1 MLQAAG
7 LNEVEERAYRLLV
20 RAGEAE
26 VADLA
31 GELGITT
38 ETAATALASMRDMG
52 LAREVADGAG
62 GGGGR
67 FAPVAPEV
75 ALGPKLIRQQESID
89 WARQAVEQLAGEY
102 RATQRRGSADGLI
115 EVLPSRAALREQVR
129 HLQDSAR
136 EEVICFCR
144 AGHVVMPS
152 EDNTEELEALGRG
165 VGYRVIYERALLE
178 QPGMVANVA
187 YGIKLGEQARAVRF
201 LPVRM
206 MIVDRTTAVLP
217 LVQHAGGM
225 TEPTAALVRESSLL
239 EALIALFEAQWERA
253 TPIRSLEDGQVI
265 DTSPACPLDADELYL
280 LSLLVAGV
288 PEKSIASQ
296 LGLSLR
302 TVQRRVYHLMQLAG
316 AQTRMQLAWHA
327 ARERWL

>member
-1 MLQAAG
+1 MLEVAG
-7 LNEVEERAYRLLV
+7 LGEVEERAYRLLV
-20 RAGEAE
+20 RAGEA
-26 VADLA
+26 DLTGLA
-31 GELGITT
+31 EELDLTR
-38 ETAATALASMRDMG
+38 EAAAAALASMAGMG
-52 LAREVADGAG
+52 LVREVAGSAG
-62 GGGGR
+62 RR
-67 FAPVAPEV
+67 FAPVAPEI
-75 ALGPKLIRQQESID
+75 ALGPRLVRQQETID
-89 WARQAVEQLAGEY
+89 WARQAVDQLAEEY
-102 RATQRRGSADGLI
+102 RASLRRSDADRLI

-136 EEVICFCR
+136 EEVMYFCR

-152 EDNTEELEALGRG
+152 TDNTEELEALGRG
-165 VGYRVIYERALLE
+165 VAYRVIYERALLE
-178 QPGMVANVA
+178 EPGMVANVA
-187 YGIKLGEQARAVRF
+187 FGIKLGEQARAVRF

-206 MIVDRTTAVLP
+206 MIADRSTALLP
-217 LVQHAGGM
+217 LVQYAGRT
-225 TEPTAALVRESSLL
+225 TEPTAALVRGSSLL

-253 TPIRSLEDGQVI
+253 TPIRFLEDGQVT
-265 DTSPACPLDADELYL
+265 DTAPGCPLDADELYL

-302 TVQRRVYHLMQLAG
+302 TVQRRVYHLMRLAG

>member
-1 MLQAAG
+1 MLG
-7 LNEVEERAYRLLV
+7 LDEMEERAYRLLV

-26 VADLA
+26 VEDLA
-31 GELGITT
+31 AELETT
-38 ETAATALASMRDMG
+38 VTEAAATLAAMQAAG
-52 LAREVADGAG
+52 IARESA
-62 GGGGR
+62 GGR

-75 ALGPKLIRQQESID
+75 ALGPRLVREQETID
-89 WARQAVEQLAGEY
+89 WARQAVEQLAEEY
-102 RATQRRGSADGLI
+102 RASLRRRDADRLI

-136 EEVICFCR
+136 EEVTCFCR

-165 VGYRVIYERALLE
+165 VNYRVIYERALLE
-178 QPGMVANVA
+178 EPGMMANVA
-187 YGIKLGEQARAVRF
+187 YGIKLGERARAVRA

-206 MIVDRTTAVLP
+206 MIVDRAVALLP

-225 TEPTAALVRESSLL
+225 TEPTAALVRGSSLL
-239 EALIALFEAQWERA
+239 EALIALFEGQWERA
-253 TPIRSLEDGQVI
+253 TPISSLEGGQV
-265 DTSPACPLDADELYL
+265 TEHACPLDANELYL

-288 PEKSIASQ
+288 PDKSIASQ

-302 TVQRRVYHLMQLAG
+302 TVQRRVYHLMELAG

>member
-1 MLQAAG
+1 MLEVAG
-7 LNEVEERAYRLLV
+7 LGEWEERTYRLLV
-20 RAGEAE
+20 RAG
-26 VADLA
+26 VADADGLA
-31 GELGITT
+31 EELGITT
-38 ETAATALASMRDMG
+38 EAAAAALKGMLTAG
-52 LAREVADGAG
+52 LARETAE
-62 GGGGR
+62 GR
-67 FAPVAPEV
+67 FAPVAPEI
-75 ALGPKLIRQQESID
+75 ALGPRLVRHQETID
-89 WARQAVEQLAGEY
+89 WARQAVEQLAEEY
-102 RATQRRGSADGLI
+102 RASLRRGDTDRLI
-115 EVLPSRAALREQVR
+115 EVLPSRAALREQFR

-136 EEVICFCR
+136 EEVLCFCR

-165 VGYRVIYERALLE
+165 VSYRVIYEQALLE

-187 YGIKLGEQARAVRF
+187 YGIKLGEQARAVRA
-201 LPVRM
+201 LPVRI
-206 MIVDRTTAVLP
+206 MIADRSTALLP

-225 TEPTAALVRESSLL
+225 TEPTAALIRESSLL

-253 TPIRSLEDGQVI
+253 TPIRFLEDGQVT
-265 DTSPACPLDADELYL
+265 DAAPCPLDADELYL

-288 PEKSIASQ
+288 PEKTIATQ

-302 TVQRRVYHLMQLAG
+302 TVQRRVYHLMRLAG

>member
-1 MLQAAG
+1 MLG
-7 LNEVEERAYRLLV
+7 LGEMEERAYRLLV

-26 VADLA
+26 VEDLA
-31 GELGITT
+31 GELEITVTEAAATLAAMQAAGIAR
-38 ETAATALASMRDMG
+38 ETA
-52 LAREVADGAG
+52 
-62 GGGGR
+62 GGR

-75 ALGPKLIRQQESID
+75 ALGPKLVREQETID
-89 WARQAVEQLAGEY
+89 WARQAVEQLAEEY
-102 RATQRRGSADGLI
+102 RASLRRRDAHRLI

-144 AGHVVMPS
+144 VGHVVMPS
-152 EDNTEELEALGRG
+152 EDNGEELEALGRG
-165 VGYRVIYERALLE
+165 VGYRVVYERALLE
-178 QPGMVANVA
+178 QPGMMANVA
-187 YGIKLGEQARAVRF
+187 YGIKLGERARAARV

-206 MIVDRTTAVLP
+206 MIVDRAVAVLP

-225 TEPTAALVRESSLL
+225 TEPTAALVHGSSLL
-239 EALIALFEAQWERA
+239 EALIALFEGQWERA
-253 TPIRSLEDGQVI
+253 TPIGSLEGGQV
-265 DTSPACPLDADELYL
+265 TEHACPLDADELYL

-288 PEKSIASQ
+288 PDKSIASQ

-302 TVQRRVYHLMQLAG
+302 TVQRRVYHLMELAG

>member
-1 MLQAAG
+1 MMDGMLEVAG
-7 LNEVEERAYRLLV
+7 LGELEERAYRLLV
-20 RAGEAE
+20 RAGEAD
-26 VADLA
+26 APGLA
-31 GELGITT
+31 EELGLT
-38 ETAATALASMRDMG
+38 EEAAEAALTGMRSAG
-52 LAREVADGAG
+52 LARKVAP
-62 GGGGR
+62 GR
-67 FAPVAPEV
+67 FAPVAPDV
-75 ALGPKLIRQQESID
+75 ALGPRLVRRQETID
-89 WARQAVEQLAGEY
+89 WARQAVEQLAEEY
-102 RATQRRGSADGLI
+102 RASARRRDADGLV
-115 EVLPSRAALREQVR
+115 EVLPSREALREQVR
-129 HLQDSAR
+129 HLQDSAK
-136 EEVICFCR
+136 EEVLYFCR

-165 VGYRVIYERALLE
+165 VSYRVIYERALLE

-187 YGIKLGEQARAVRF
+187 YGIQLGEQARAVRV

-206 MIVDRTTAVLP
+206 MIADRATALLP

-225 TEPTAALVRESSLL
+225 TEPTAALVRGSSLL

-253 TPIRSLEDGQVI
+253 TPIRFLEDGRV
-265 DTSPACPLDADELYL
+265 TEAPPCPLDADELYL

-288 PEKSIASQ
+288 PEKTIASQ

-302 TVQRRVYHLMQLAG
+302 TVQRRVYHLMRLAG